1 MTTHGTLAPDTP
13 AIEPRPPR
21 ARLRQSSL
29 VWALTATHF
38 VSRAGGMVRSFL
50 VLYLTQ
56 ERQLSPTMAGA
67 VVAAVGV
74 GDVGSQLLGGWL
86 GDRIGRR
93 HTMLVGFL
101 GTAVALV
108 ALGSAETMPAICAA
122 AVGVGL
128 MAELFRP
135 AGSAAVAD
143 LPAQE
148 RVRAF
153 GLLFWAA
160 NLGFTVSTV
169 AAGVLAQQGYGILF
183 WINAAASVLAA
194 LIVWRH
200 VPETRP
206 PTPKATRRALLP
218 VLLRDPVM
226 LAMAA
231 IHVVYF
237 ATFLQTFSTLPLVMA
252 GDGHGPGTYGAVLA
266 LNGIV
271 IVVVQP
277 IAVRLLE
284 GRDRAS
290 VLAVSML
297 LVGVGGGLGAVV
309 HSGASHAGV
318 DPRVD
323 PRRDRHRRHVRR
335 HLCRPRAGRP
345 TRPIH
350 GRRLH
355 HVEPR
360 RRAGTTARR
369 RAARPRW
376 ANRAVGGMLG
386 DRARAVRRA
395 AGCRPG
401 TAPPNLRPAYDVRPT
416 DALGGQEPWEEPPG
430 RSWLPASGW
439 WWRRHDEYE
448 QEINDSRNRCRPPD
462 PMFPITP
469 SGARKKSPASGS
481 SNSTERATAS
491 SGP

>member
-1 MTTHGTLAPDTP
+1 VA
-13 AIEPRPPR
+13 
-21 ARLRQSSL
+21 
-29 VWALTATHF
+29 
-38 VSRAGGMVRSFL
+38 RSFL

-56 ERQLSPTMAGA
+56 ERQLTPTTAGA

-74 GDVGSQLLGGWL
+74 GDIGSQLLGGWL

-122 AVGVGL
+122 AAGVGL

-143 LPAQE
+143 LPTQEE

-169 AAGVLAQQGYGILF
+169 AAGVLVQQGYGILF

-206 PTPKATRRALLP
+206 PTPQATRRALLP

-226 LAMAA
+226 LAMVA
-231 IHVVYF
+231 IYVVYF

-252 GDGHGPGTYGAVLA
+252 GDGHGPGTYGAALA

-277 IAVRLLE
+277 IAARLLD
-284 GRDRAS
+284 GRDAAP

-297 LVGVGGGLGAVV
+297 LVGVGVGLGAVV
-309 HSGASHAGV
+309 HGGAGYAGSILVWTLGEIGIAVMFGATFADLAPADLRGRYMGVASSTWSLGAVLGPLLGTALLDHAGRTALWV
-318 DPRVD
+318 ACSATGLALFAAQQAVAPALR
-323 PRRDRHRRHVRR
+323 
-335 HLCRPRAGRP
+335 CR
-345 TRPIH
+345 TS
-350 GRRLH
+350 
-355 HVEPR
+355 
-360 RRAGTTARR
+360 AR
-369 RAARPRW
+369 
-376 ANRAVGGMLG
+376 
-386 DRARAVRRA
+386 
-395 AGCRPG
+395 
-401 TAPPNLRPAYDVRPT
+401 AYDVRPADARPDRLNQPKQPQVGSEPTPESQT
-416 DALGGQEPWEEPPG
+416 DPNTAPP
-430 RSWLPASGW
+430 LAAT
-439 WWRRHDEYE
+439 
-448 QEINDSRNRCRPPD
+448 RN
-462 PMFPITP
+462 IETKE
-469 SGARKKSPASGS
+469 AHQ
-481 SNSTERATAS
+481 
-491 SGP
+491 